1 MGKARRKLAAA
12 RKECFDKINNKEEPD
27 PCNSVEYFANVKQE
41 STEYDEESVYLLQ
54 QELFK
59 YCYNG
64 SFPLCEFLDKQ
75 NTINYIKH
83 VIKK

>member
-12 RKECFDKINNKEEPD
+12 RKECFDKINHKDEPEKD
-27 PCNSVEYFANVKQE
+27 NPGEYFANIKQKGV
-41 STEYDEESVYLLQ
+41 EYDEESVYLLQ

-59 YCYNG
+59 YCYDG